1 MKIPFRSVCFTACLT
16 LAMTGLWSDAWAGGG
31 INDEP
36 DERNADDGPTYFG
49 FVKDARGMP
58 ISAAKVTVKV
68 KNGIAYVMH
77 TGALGIYKIRGFGKQ
92 ISPDDVTVSCAKDG
106 YKQTRVFRR
115 PLARGKPV
123 KAVETECR
131 LEREKS

>member
-1 MKIPFRSVCFTACLT
+1 
-16 LAMTGLWSDAWAGGG
+16 MTGALSVAWAGGG

-49 FVKDARGMP
+49 FVKDARGAP
-58 ISAAKVTVKV
+58 IPTAKVTVKI

-77 TGALGIYKIRGFGKQ
+77 TGVLGIYKIRGLGKQ
-92 ISPDDVTVSCAKDG
+92 VSPDDVLVSCAKEG
-106 YKQTRVFRR
+106 YRQTRVFRR
-115 PLARGKPV
+115 PVPKGKPV